1 MWFRFNRK
9 AFQLAVFL
17 LFCLVI
23 FHNIENSAAEN
34 NKDIPLTKF
43 SFQAAPTVSFLYCY
57 SCGYRKAFDEYSNIL
72 HDKYPELQIKGG
84 NYDPPG
90 LNTVFSRFIS
100 ISKILFIIAIVS
112 AFDFWGNFGMQPPSW
127 WTWCTTNKVY
137 AAMMVFF
144 LGNMIEAQLIS
155 SGAFEISFNDVPIW
169 SKLSTGRIPAPQ
181 ELFQIID
188 SQISM
193 MQDGSDSLKKNPDF
207 VK

>member
-1 MWFRFNRK
+1 MRFRFNQK
-9 AFQLAVFL
+9 ALQWTLVLVFL
-17 LFCLVI
+17 SVFLY
-23 FHNIENSAAEN
+23 NINKCEAEN
-34 NKDIPLTKF
+34 TDIPLTKF

-72 HDKYPELQIKGG
+72 HEKYPELQIKGG

-90 LNTVFSRFIS
+90 LNLYFSRFIM
-100 ISKILFIIAIVS
+100 ISKLLFIIAIMS
-112 AFDFWGNFGMQPPSW
+112 AFDFWATFGMQSPSW

-137 AAMMVFF
+137 ASMMVFF

-188 SQISM
+188 SQIGM
-193 MQDGSDSLKKNPDF
+193 LQDGTEALKRNPDF